1 MLAGYSSW
9 ICELQVY
16 REREPLSPELRWRA
30 TEEDTRHGLLASTC
44 MHTYTFMNMHTYK
57 KGYSQAGKPPSTAR
71 KEP

>member
-1 MLAGYSSW
+1 MLAGTLAESVSSRF
-9 ICELQVY
+9 IG
-16 REREPLSPELRWRA
+16 RETLSPELRWRA
-30 TEEDTRHGLLASTC
+30 IEEDTRHGLLASTC